1 MNRYTAIFISLIF
14 VAFACK
20 QKEAEVPASGN
31 SLLWRVS
38 GNGLEKP
45 SYLYGTVH
53 IICSEDAALSANFK
67 KIIGRADAVYF
78 EVDLD
83 NMEEMLSS
91 IDQMKMKGDTTLET
105 LLSEDDF
112 EKVKQFVE
120 DNNSILPFSEMKK
133 FLPIL
138 VSTIL
143 VEQIMDCDERTGI
156 EEAVMEVAKKNK
168 KPVHGMETSAYQ
180 FSLMDSIP
188 YAEQAKELVA
198 FVDSA
203 ANEERLKAEM
213 DRFYDAYLDQ
223 DMYKVEK
230 ITMEMDSTLIKYA
243 DMLLYDRNRNWV
255 VKLKELMP
263 RNSIVV
269 AVGAAHLPGKNGLID
284 LLKKEGYEVTALEN
298 NFPQNRKK

>member
-1 MNRYTAIFISLIF
+1 MNRYTVILISLIVF
-14 VAFACK
+14 VFACK
-20 QKEAEVPASGN
+20 QKEVEVPAQGN

-53 IICSEDAALSANFK
+53 IICSEDAALSENFK
-67 KIIGRADAVYF
+67 KIIRKADEVYF

-83 NMEEMLSS
+83 NMAEMMPVL
-91 IDQMKMKGDTTLET
+91 DKMKMKGDTTLET
-105 LLSEDDF
+105 LLGQDDF
-112 EKVKQFVE
+112 EKVKQYVE
-120 DNNSILPFSEMKK
+120 DNSSILPFSEMKK
-133 FLPIL
+133 YLPIL

-156 EEAVMEVAKKNK
+156 EEEVMEVAKKNK
-168 KPVHGMETSAYQ
+168 KQVHGLESSSYQ

-203 ANEERLKAEM
+203 ANEEWLKAEM
-213 DRFYDAYLDQ
+213 DKFYDAYLEQ
-223 DMYKVEK
+223 DMEKVEK
-230 ITMEMDSTLIKYA
+230 MTMEMDPTLIKYA
-243 DMLLYDRNRNWV
+243 DMLLYNRNRNWV

-263 RNSIVV
+263 EKSIVV
-269 AVGAAHLPGKNGLID
+269 AVGAGHLPGKNGLID
-284 LLKKEGYEVTALEN
+284 LLKKEGYDVTPLEN
-298 NFPQNRKK
+298 NFPKRKK

>member
-1 MNRYTAIFISLIF
+1 MNRYTVILISLIVF
-14 VAFACK
+14 VFACK
-20 QKEAEVPASGN
+20 QKEVEVPAQGN

-53 IICSEDAALSANFK
+53 IICSEDAALSENFK
-67 KIIGRADAVYF
+67 KIIRKADEVYF

-83 NMEEMLSS
+83 NMAEMMSVL
-91 IDQMKMKGDTTLET
+91 DKMKMKGGTTLET
-105 LLSEDDF
+105 LLGQDDF
-112 EKVKQFVE
+112 EKVKQYVE
-120 DNNSILPFSEMKK
+120 DNSSILPFSEMKK
-133 FLPIL
+133 YLPIL

-156 EEAVMEVAKKNK
+156 EEEVMEVAKKNK
-168 KPVHGMETSAYQ
+168 KQVHGLESSSYQ

-203 ANEERLKAEM
+203 ANEEWLKAEM
-213 DRFYDAYLDQ
+213 DKFYDAYLEQ
-223 DMYKVEK
+223 DMEKVEK
-230 ITMEMDSTLIKYA
+230 MTMEMDPTLTKYA
-243 DMLLYDRNRNWV
+243 DMLLYNRNRNWV

-263 RNSIVV
+263 EKSIVV
-269 AVGAAHLPGKNGLID
+269 AVGAGHLPGKNGLID
-284 LLKKEGYEVTALEN
+284 LLKKEGYDVTPLEN
-298 NFPQNRKK
+298 NFPKKKK